1 MKLSMTSVFTN
12 EHEKVFNIA
21 DGSTHIGRVTV
32 EKISKKMDPVIYG
45 YIGESIYS
53 LEPLVNKDITVRKD
67 SYYGY
72 NADGI
77 HLGTFY
83 NAHKS
88 LGFMSY
94 FSFTAVKIGPR
105 VYYLYRCMKDCIH
118 YMLYYDEYQDGS
130 MDHVGEIVIDDTTA
144 PSYSLY
150 FKNPVYMELLIMLA
164 AHSYVW
170 EIRGGYKLHTSK
182 KAAEHLESFFEP
194 DFVQECL

>member
-12 EHEKVFNIA
+12 EHEKVFNIS
-21 DGSTHIGRVTV
+21 DGSVRVGRVTV

-45 YIGESIYS
+45 YIDESVYS
-53 LEPLVNKDITVRKD
+53 LEPLFNKDIMIRKD
-67 SYYGY
+67 NYYGY

-83 NAHKS
+83 NTHKS

-94 FSFTAVKIGPR
+94 FSFTTVKIGPR
-105 VYYLYRCMKDCIH
+105 VYYLYRCMKDHVH
-118 YMLYYDEYQDGS
+118 YMLYYDEHQDGS
-130 MDHVGEIVIDDTTA
+130 MDHVGEIVIDDTTE

-150 FKNPVYMELLIMLA
+150 FKNPAYMELLIMLA